1 MATPLTIFSLGMA
14 TVIGAVG
21 VGFGSSY
28 FLLTAEPQKPK
39 VSAVRHEAPPP
50 TIEKVEKKEAVTVSE
65 PEPVQQTAAVK
76 SETMGSGGSS
86 VWITTPLPDKPAA
99 AVAVPVIPFTEPIP
113 AASAPPAAVASAP
126 PAPVVSAPP
135 PVVSTPAPV
144 ASSPIANPPKQEQP
158 PVTAAKEPPKSPAKS
173 ERAAKPDKK
182 VVNNERREKVVTEEK
197 RKRVIVERW
206 RERIEDDD
214 DRRMPV
220 VAPER
225 AQGLGGLFGILF
237 R

>member
-1 MATPLTIFSLGMA
+1 MATPLTIFSLGIA
-14 TVIGAVG
+14 TVVGAVG

-39 VSAVRHEAPPP
+39 VSAVRQEAPPP
-50 TIEKVEKKEAVTVSE
+50 TVEKVEKKEATTVSE
-65 PEPVQQTAAVK
+65 PEPVQQTTAVK
-76 SETMGSGGSS
+76 SETTGMGGSS
-86 VWITTPLPDKPAA
+86 AWITTPLPDKPAA

-113 AASAPPAAVASAP
+113 AASAAPAAVASAP
-126 PAPVVSAPP
+126 PAHMASVPP
-135 PVVSTPAPV
+135 PVVSSPAPV
-144 ASSPIANPPKQEQP
+144 ASAPVASPPKQGRP
-158 PVTAAKEPPKSPAKS
+158 PVAAAKEPPKSPAKS
-173 ERAAKPDKK
+173 ERAAKPEKK

-214 DRRMPV
+214 DSRMRV
-220 VAPER
+220 VTPER